1 MARSSTEAEC
11 RALATIAAELSW
23 LRMILKDLGI
33 FLSLPP
39 MLWCDNVS
47 TLALASNPIFHARTK
62 HIEVDYHYI
71 REKVLAKELKLNFIS
86 TLDQLTDIFT
96 KALPSPRF
104 LDLASKL
111 MGVPSLSLRGDVKA
125 LIQAEVKAQAQDSK
139 ADDRATE
146 ADDKVAGKRP
156 VV

>member
-33 FLSLPP
+33 FLSLPL
-39 MLWCDNVS
+39 MLCCDNFS
-47 TLALASNPIFHARTK
+47 ALALASNPIFHAHTK

-71 REKVLAKELKLNFIS
+71 CEKVLAKELKLNFIS

>member
-1 MARSSTEAEC
+1 
-11 RALATIAAELSW
+11 
-23 LRMILKDLGI
+23 MILNDLGI

-39 MLWCDNVS
+39 MLWCDTVS
-47 TLALASNPIFHARTK
+47 ALALASNHIFHACIK
-62 HIEVDYHYI
+62 YIEVDYHYI
-71 REKVLAKELKLNFIS
+71 REKVLAKKLKLNFIY
-86 TLDQLTDIFT
+86 TLDQLANIFT

-111 MGVPSLSLRGDVKA
+111 MGVPPLSLRGDVKA

-156 VV
+156 VVQL